1 MSKTQKLTKISILAA
16 AAYLIMFLEFPLPLF
31 PDFLKI
37 DLSDVPAL
45 FAAFA
50 FGPIF
55 GVVVEAL
62 KNLLHLI
69 TKSGGTLGIGE
80 FANFIVGSSLV
91 YTAGALYK
99 RDKTKKGAVLSLISG
114 VLVMTVVASVANYYV
129 FLPLYEKV
137 LHFPIKAVVEITSK
151 VNKAVV
157 DLNTLI
163 VYSIMPFNLIKGTIA
178 SIVTFVLYKKLHSVI
193 K

>member
-16 AAYLIMFLEFPLPLF
+16 AAYLIMFIEFPLPLF

-37 DLSDVPAL
+37 GLSDVPAL
-45 FAAFA
+45 FSAFA
-50 FGPIF
+50 FGPVF
-55 GVVVEAL
+55 GVVVEAM
-62 KNLLHLI
+62 KNILHLI
-69 TKSGGTLGIGE
+69 TKGSTSGIGE
-80 FANFIVGSSLV
+80 LANFIVGSSLV

-99 RDKTKKGAVLSLISG
+99 RDKTKKGAVISLIAG
-114 VLVMTVVASVANYYV
+114 VLVMAVVASVTNYYI

-137 LHFPIKAVVEITSK
+137 LGFPIKAVVEITSK

-163 VYSIMPFNLIKGTIA
+163 VYSIMPFNLIKGTVA
-178 SIVTFVLYKKLHSVI
+178 SVVTFTLYKKLHSII

>member
-1 MSKTQKLTKISILAA
+1 MSKTQKLTKISMLAA
-16 AAYLIMFLEFPLPLF
+16 VAYLIMFIEFPLPLF
-31 PDFLKI
+31 PEFLKI

-45 FAAFA
+45 FSAFA
-50 FGPIF
+50 FGPVF
-55 GVVVEAL
+55 GVVVEAV

-69 TKSGGTLGIGE
+69 TKGNTSGIGE
-80 FANFIVGSSLV
+80 LANFIVGSSLV

-99 RDKTKKGAVLSLISG
+99 RDKTKKGAVLSLIAG
-114 VLVMTVVASVANYYV
+114 VLVMAIVASVANYYV

-137 LHFPIKAVVEITSK
+137 LHFPIKAVVQITSK
-151 VNKAVV
+151 VNKLVV

-163 VYSIMPFNLIKGTIA
+163 VYCIMPFNLIKGTIA
-178 SIVTFVLYKKLHSVI
+178 SLVTFVLYKKMHTIL